1 MFKVLYGY
9 FAYLFSEDI
18 GVFLVYERPDVKMEV
33 ETSSQIEL

>member
-18 GVFLVYERPDVKMEV
+18 VFFLVYERPDVKMEV
-33 ETSSQIEL
+33 ETSSQLEL